1 MFKPRLTKLLRIVVV
16 AATLSIVAAC
26 QTAPVQEMSDA
37 RLAIAAAQDAGAETY
52 ASGEL
57 RLAVG
62 FLQSAEEHLSR
73 HAYDSARR
81 DAVQAKEQA
90 INALQR
96 TETTRPEN
104 P

>member
-1 MFKPRLTKLLRIVVV
+1 MFKSRLIHVLRLAAI

-37 RLAIAAAQDAGAETY
+37 RQAIAAAQDAGAETY
-52 ASGEL
+52 AAGDL
-57 RLAVG
+57 RMAVG
-62 FLQSAEEHLSR
+62 FLQSAETHLSN
-73 HAYDSARR
+73 HAYDRARR
-81 DAVQAKEQA
+81 DAVQAKEKA
-90 INALQR
+90 LSALQR